1 MKYVLL
7 SLGLCLQEKNSHF
20 FHTEEQMNIQQVATS
35 TDHRHREFA
44 GRVLED
50 DLALW
55 ACFLYPMEQ
64 MIKARGGSVRPRVE
78 FSERQARLQA
88 WQDKMC
94 AKFEVAPPKRSEKQQ
109 TKTTNPDQGVEI
121 ALSKSL
127 AKEQQDLGM
136 DEEFFNMLDGGDELD
151 QDFFAED

>member
-109 TKTTNPDQGVEI
+109 TNITNPDQGVEV

>member
-1 MKYVLL
+1 MPNASGLVATGGSTLVSSSSCFVCVAAPGLSVISLWEMKYVLL

-78 FSERQARLQA
+78 FSERQARL
-88 WQDKMC
+88 
-94 AKFEVAPPKRSEKQQ
+94 RSE
-109 TKTTNPDQGVEI
+109 ERR
-121 ALSKSL
+121 
-127 AKEQQDLGM
+127 
-136 DEEFFNMLDGGDELD
+136 
-151 QDFFAED
+151 